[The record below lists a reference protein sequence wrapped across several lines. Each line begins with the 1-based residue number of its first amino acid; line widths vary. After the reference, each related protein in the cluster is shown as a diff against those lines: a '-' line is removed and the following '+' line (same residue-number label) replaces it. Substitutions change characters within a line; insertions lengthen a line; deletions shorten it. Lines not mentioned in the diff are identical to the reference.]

1 MLTLWYDSMC
11 CMCFGV
17 AAVASSSMPRY
28 TFIVKALS
36 PRDGGWVR
44 VHGHF
49 DNAEDAWGF
58 IVAIWPLI
66 ADSSDYVAVKV
77 VRTIAF

>member
-1 MLTLWYDSMC
+1 
-11 CMCFGV
+11 MCFGV

-36 PRDGGWVR
+36 RRDGGWVR
-44 VHGHF
+44 VEGHW

-58 IVAIWPLI
+58 IINDYVAYVLGN
-66 ADSSDYVAVKV
+66 DYVFSNDYVAVDV